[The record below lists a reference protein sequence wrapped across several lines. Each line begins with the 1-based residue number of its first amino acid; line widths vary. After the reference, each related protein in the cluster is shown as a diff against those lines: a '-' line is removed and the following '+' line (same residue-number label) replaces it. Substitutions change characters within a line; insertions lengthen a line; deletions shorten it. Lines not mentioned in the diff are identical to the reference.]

1 MSHASN
7 TGWGAICAYGS
18 TSGKWKPSELEWH
31 INERELAACILG
43 LRCFADKL
51 CHCTIRLQLDNTT
64 LVCAR
69 LNKLTRLL
77 WLWALKRDLKLLASY
92 KPGVQNIEADLLS
105 RRSNDSSDYS
115 LDGKTTMLLFAK
127 WGVPKI
133 DLFASRSGRSGRRR
147 FRSSLVGDLRL
158 RLSAI
163 QSSREDNQKS
173 PEREGTLD
181 SGVPHVEKSKLVAT
195 SNGARQRNHAIDIRP
210 EPSDGLQRVSSSMPQ
225 ISLLSYDSMHH
236 LGEFWRGGRAERGVV
251 QSIMSNWSRATIK
264 QYNSALKKWAAF
276 CKNTRYRQL
285 FESGAS
291 FSSIST
297 HKSAII
303 VYLSAING
311 EFCRKD
317 MILVNRCMKGFFR
330 QRPPRP
336 RYADIWDVSAV
347 LKYLR
352 SLGPNATS
360 GSRTL
365 NSKTVMLLA
374 PVVPKR
380 VFELAALS
388 LDSVLLGRGLI
399 RQRHTQR
406 SCKPIKTI
414 SSYVLLVTIKDYINR
429 TILYRN
435 QVRTLFMIVNRPR
448 GTLLG
453 ATTIARWLREV
464 LKNSGIDD
472 RFKAHSTRAASTT
485 FSKRQGLSSKAIME
499 AANWAP
505 NGTTFE
511 KFYYRGPLEQ
521 SFQDS
526 LLSSNRKSK
535 RSTERRD
542 DMEEKR
548 KKEKEQKRRK
558 SHLSKK

>member
-1 MSHASN
+1 
-7 TGWGAICAYGS
+7 
-18 TSGKWKPSELEWH
+18 
-31 INERELAACILG
+31 
-43 LRCFADKL
+43 
-51 CHCTIRLQLDNTT
+51 
-64 LVCAR
+64 
-69 LNKLTRLL
+69 
-77 WLWALKRDLKLLASY
+77 
-92 KPGVQNIEADLLS
+92 
-105 RRSNDSSDYS
+105 
-115 LDGKTTMLLFAK
+115 
-127 WGVPKI
+127 
-133 DLFASRSGRSGRRR
+133 
-147 FRSSLVGDLRL
+147 
-158 RLSAI
+158 
-163 QSSREDNQKS
+163 
-173 PEREGTLD
+173 
-181 SGVPHVEKSKLVAT
+181 
-195 SNGARQRNHAIDIRP
+195 
-210 EPSDGLQRVSSSMPQ
+210 
-225 ISLLSYDSMHH
+225 
-236 LGEFWRGGRAERGVV
+236 
-251 QSIMSNWSRATIK
+251 MSNWSRATIK

-276 CKNTRYRQL
+276 CKNTGIDRLHPRVEDILNFLGQL

-311 EFCRKD
+311 EFCRED

-352 SLGPNATS
+352 SLGPNAT
-360 GSRTL
+360 L
-365 NSKTVMLLA
+365 NLKQLTHKTVMLLA
-374 PVVPKR
+374 LVAPKR
-380 VFELAALS
+380 VSELAALS
-388 LDSVLLGRGLI
+388 LDSVRLGEGCWAFSLNFMNKNRGFGKAHTAVVQAYKDDILLCPLA
-399 RQRHTQR
+399 
-406 SCKPIKTI
+406 
-414 SSYVLLVTIKDYINR
+414 TIKDYINR

-435 QVRTLFMIVNRPR
+435 QVRTLFMSVNRPHKSV
-448 GTLLG
+448 TS
-453 ATTIARWLREV
+453 TTIARWLREV

-511 KFYYRGPLEQ
+511 KFYYKGPLEQ

-526 LLSSNRKSK
+526 VLSSNRKSK

-558 SHLSKK
+558 SHSSKK